1 MKLDFSQDDRSRWA
15 YILVEEMSYKEMK
28 NTKYGGYV
36 LSTGVRG
43 IKGRKRYLR
52 AGVLKKGST
61 AEMAF
66 NLGLYGRVELRPR

>member
-1 MKLDFSQDDRSRWA
+1 
-15 YILVEEMSYKEMK
+15 MK